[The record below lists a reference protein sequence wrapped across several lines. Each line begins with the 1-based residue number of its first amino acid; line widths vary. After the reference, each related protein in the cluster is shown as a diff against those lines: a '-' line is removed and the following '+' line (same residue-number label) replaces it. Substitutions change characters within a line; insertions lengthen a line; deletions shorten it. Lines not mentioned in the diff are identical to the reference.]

1 MPRAIDFH
9 VHLPITEFMDV
20 AIGQYREAAERYF
33 HSEVKL
39 RDIAEIADAYQQQ
52 DIVGVLL
59 AWDAETATGRK
70 PLRND
75 TVAEIVQRY
84 PGQFVG
90 FASVD
95 PHKGD
100 RAIAEIER
108 AVKELGLSGAKFHPG
123 VQAFYPNDERFG
135 PLFEKIAELGI
146 PALFHTGTN
155 GLGAGMPGGGGI
167 KLDYTRPIYLDSLAA
182 DHPNLTIIGAHPSWP
197 WEQEMI
203 AILQHK
209 PNVYN
214 DLSGWSPRYIPPALL
229 KEAAGRLNHKF
240 LFGSDYPFI
249 MPERWLADFAKL
261 DGWSPE
267 ARSKVLWGNGQ
278 RVLAHTAVAGM
289 SFSGQGPLP

>member
-9 VHLPITEFMDV
+9 VHLPITEFMEV
-20 AIGQYREAAERYF
+20 AIGQYRAAAEQYF
-33 HSEVKL
+33 RSEVKL
-39 RDIAEIADAYQQQ
+39 RDIEEIADYYAERE
-52 DIVGVLL
+52 IVGVLL
-59 AWDAETATGRK
+59 AWDAETATGQK

-75 TVAEIVQRY
+75 TVAEIVRRFPQ
-84 PGQFVG
+84 QFVG

-100 RAIAEIER
+100 RAITEAVR
-108 AVKELGLSGAKFHPG
+108 AVRDLGLSGMKFHPG
-123 VQAFYPNDERFG
+123 VQAFYPNDRRFY
-135 PLFEKIAELGI
+135 PLFEQITALGV

-182 DHPNLTIIGAHPSWP
+182 DFPALTIIGAHPSWP

-214 DLSGWSPRYIPPALL
+214 DLSGWLPKYIPPALL
-229 KEAAGRLNHKF
+229 KEAAGRLNGKF

-249 MPERWLADFAKL
+249 TPERWLSQFDAL
-261 DGWSPE
+261 DGWSDE
-267 ARSKVLWGNGQ
+267 ARQNVLWRNGQ
-278 RVLAHTAVAGM
+278 QVLAHTAVAGM
-289 SFSGQGPLP
+289 SFAQGA

>member
-9 VHLPITEFMDV
+9 VHLPISEFMDV
-20 AIGQYREAAERYF
+20 AIGKYRKAAEAYF
-33 HSEVKL
+33 RREVKL
-39 RDIAEIADAYQQQ
+39 QDVEQIAAYYSDQ

-59 AWDAETATGRK
+59 AWDAETATGLK
-70 PLRND
+70 PLKND
-75 TVAEIVQRY
+75 TVAEIVRRY
-84 PGQFVG
+84 PQQFVG

-95 PHKGD
+95 PYKGEW
-100 RAIAEIER
+100 AVQEMER

-123 VQAFYPNDERFG
+123 VQAFYPNNPQFRL
-135 PLFEKIAELGI
+135 LFEKIAQLGI

-155 GLGAGMPGGGGI
+155 GLGAGMPGGAGI

-182 DHPNLTIIGAHPSWP
+182 DHPRLTIIGAHPSWP

-214 DLSGWSPRYIPPALL
+214 DLSGWSPKYIPPALL

-249 MPERWLADFAKL
+249 TPERWLADFARL
-261 DGWSPE
+261 DGWTDE
-267 ARSKVLWGNGQ
+267 ARENVLWRNGQ
-278 RVLAHTAVAGM
+278 KLLAHTPVA
-289 SFSGQGPLP
+289 SAHFGPQS

>member
-9 VHLPITEFMDV
+9 VHLPIAEFMDV
-20 AIGQYREAAERYF
+20 AIGKYREATEQYF
-33 HSEVKL
+33 HIEVKL
-39 RDIAEIADAYQQQ
+39 RDIEEIADYYAAQ

-59 AWDAETATGRK
+59 AWDAETATGQK

-75 TVAEIVQRY
+75 TVAEIVRRY
-84 PGQFVG
+84 PRQFVG

-100 RAIAEIER
+100 QAITEIER
-108 AVKELGLSGAKFHPG
+108 AVKDLGLSGAKFHPG
-123 VQAFYPNDERFG
+123 IQAFYPSDKRFA
-135 PLFEKIAELGI
+135 PLFEKIASLGV
-146 PALFHTGTN
+146 PALFHTGTS
-155 GLGAGMPGGGGI
+155 GLGAGMPGGGGV

-182 DHPNLTIIGAHPSWP
+182 DFPSLTIVGAHPSWP

-209 PNVYN
+209 TNVYN

-229 KEAAGRLNHKF
+229 KEAAGRLNSKF

-249 MPERWLADFAKL
+249 TPERWITDFMKL
-261 DGWSPE
+261 EGWSEE
-267 ARSKVLWGNGQ
+267 AEQNLFWRNAKTVL
-278 RVLAHTAVAGM
+278 RHTAIAQMTFPGD
-289 SFSGQGPLP
+289 

>member
-9 VHLPITEFMDV
+9 VHLPISEFMDV
-20 AIGQYREAAERYF
+20 AIGQYRDAAARYF
-33 HSEVKL
+33 RAEVKL
-39 RDIAEIADAYQQQ
+39 RDIEEIAAYYAERE
-52 DIVGVLL
+52 IVGVLL
-59 AWDAETATGRK
+59 AWDAETATGQK

-84 PGQFVG
+84 PQQFVG

-100 RAIAEIER
+100 RAIVEIER
-108 AVKELGLSGAKFHPG
+108 AVRELGLSGAKFHPG
-123 VQAFYPNDERFG
+123 VQAFYPNDERFA
-135 PLFEKIAELGI
+135 PLFQKISELGI

-182 DHPNLTIIGAHPSWP
+182 DFPDLTIIGAHPSWP

-214 DLSGWSPRYIPPALL
+214 DLSGWSPKYIPPALL

-249 MPERWLADFAKL
+249 PPDRWLKDFEAL
-261 DGWSPE
+261 GGWSDE
-267 ARSKVLWGNGQ
+267 ARANLLWRNGQ
-278 RVLAHTAVAGM
+278 QLLAHTPVAQMTFTAEG
-289 SFSGQGPLP
+289 

>member
-9 VHLPITEFMDV
+9 VHLPITEFLEV
-20 AIGQYREAAERYF
+20 AIGPFREAAERYF
-33 HSEVKL
+33 RSEVKL
-39 RDIAEIADAYQQQ
+39 RDVAEIADYYHEQ

-75 TVAEIVQRY
+75 TVAEIVTRF
-84 PGQFVG
+84 PEQFVG

-100 RAIAEIER
+100 WAVGEIER
-108 AVKELGLSGAKFHPG
+108 AVKELGLAGAKFHPG
-123 VQAFYPNDERFG
+123 VQAFYPNDPRFR

-155 GLGAGMPGGGGI
+155 GLGAGLPGGGGI

-229 KEAAGRLNHKF
+229 REAAGRLSEKF

-249 MPERWLADFAKL
+249 PPDRWLRDFEQL
-261 DGWSPE
+261 EGWSEE
-267 ARSKVLWGNGQ
+267 ARARLLWGNGQ
-278 RVLAHTAVAGM
+278 RLLAHTAVAR
-289 SFSGQGPLP
+289 LPFA

>member
-9 VHLPITEFMDV
+9 VHLPIAEFMDV
-20 AIGQYREAAERYF
+20 AIGPFRAAAERYF
-33 HSEVKL
+33 RSDVKL
-39 RDIAEIADAYQQQ
+39 RDVEEIADYYAAQ
-52 DIVGVLL
+52 DTIGVLL

-75 TVAEIVQRY
+75 TVAEIVRRY
-84 PGQFVG
+84 PQQFVG

-100 RAIAEIER
+100 AAIAEMER
-108 AVKELGLSGAKFHPG
+108 AIKDLGLAGAKFHPG
-123 VQAFYPNDERFG
+123 VQAFYPNEPRFRL
-135 PLFEKIAELGI
+135 LFERIADLGI

-155 GLGAGMPGGGGI
+155 GLGAGMAGGGGI

-182 DHPNLTIIGAHPSWP
+182 DVPALTIIGAHPSWP

-214 DLSGWSPRYIPPALL
+214 DLSGWSPKYIPPALL
-229 KEAAGRLNHKF
+229 KEAAGRLNAKF

-249 MPERWLADFAKL
+249 PPDRWLSDFAKL
-261 DGWSPE
+261 DGWSE
-267 ARSKVLWGNGQ
+267 DARANVLWRNGQ
-278 RVLAHTAVAGM
+278 QLLAHTAVARM
-289 SFSGQGPLP
+289 SFA

>member
-9 VHLPITEFMDV
+9 VHLPIAEFMDV
-20 AIGQYREAAERYF
+20 AIGKYRQAAEQYF
-33 HSEVKL
+33 RAEVKL
-39 RDIAEIADAYQQQ
+39 RDIEEIAAYYAEQ
-52 DIVGVLL
+52 DTVGVLL
-59 AWDAETATGRK
+59 AWDAETATGQK

-75 TVAEIVQRY
+75 TVAEIVRRY

-95 PHKGD
+95 PYKGD
-100 RAIAEIER
+100 RAIVEIER
-108 AVKELGLSGAKFHPG
+108 AVRELGLSGAKFHPG
-123 VQAFYPNDERFG
+123 VQAFYPNDKRFY

-155 GLGAGMPGGGGI
+155 GLGAGMPGGGSI

-182 DHPNLTIIGAHPSWP
+182 DFPELTIIGAHPSWP

-214 DLSGWSPRYIPPALL
+214 DLSGWSPKYIPPALL

-249 MPERWLADFAKL
+249 PPDRWLGDFARL
-261 DGWSPE
+261 EGWSDE
-267 ARSKVLWGNGQ
+267 ARQNVLWRNGQ
-278 RVLAHTAVAGM
+278 RLLGHTSVAGM
-289 SFSGQGPLP
+289 TFG

>member
-9 VHLPITEFMDV
+9 VHLPIAEFMEV
-20 AIGQYREAAERYF
+20 AIGTYRAAAERYF
-33 HSEVKL
+33 RSEVKL
-39 RDIAEIADAYQQQ
+39 RDIEEIADYYAQQ

-59 AWDAETATGRK
+59 AWDAETATGQP

-75 TVAEIVQRY
+75 TVAEIVRRF
-84 PGQFVG
+84 PGRFVG

-100 RAIAEIER
+100 RAIAEAER
-108 AVKELGLSGAKFHPG
+108 AVRELGLSGMKFHPG
-123 VQAFYPNDERFG
+123 VQAFYPNDQRFAS
-135 PLFEKIAELGI
+135 LFATIAGLGV

-182 DHPNLTIIGAHPSWP
+182 DFPTLTIIGAHPSWP

-214 DLSGWSPRYIPPALL
+214 DLSGWLPKYIPPALL
-229 KEAAGRLNHKF
+229 KEAAGRLNDKF

-249 MPERWLADFAKL
+249 APERWLAQFDAL
-261 DGWSPE
+261 DGWSAE
-267 ARSKVLWGNGQ
+267 ARQNVLFRNGQ
-278 RVLAHTAVAGM
+278 RVLGHTAVAGM
-289 SFSGQGPLP
+289 RFPS

>member
-9 VHLPITEFMDV
+9 VHLPISEFMDV
-20 AIGQYREAAERYF
+20 AIGQFRDAVARYF
-33 HSEVKL
+33 RAEVKL
-39 RDIAEIADAYQQQ
+39 RDIEEIAAHYAVRE
-52 DIVGVLL
+52 IVGVLL

-75 TVAEIVQRY
+75 TVAEIVRRY
-84 PGQFVG
+84 PEQFVG

-100 RAIAEIER
+100 KAIVEIER
-108 AVKELGLSGAKFHPG
+108 AVRDLGLSGAKFHPG
-123 VQAFYPNDERFG
+123 VQAFYPNDPRFA
-135 PLFEKIAELGI
+135 PLFQKISELGI

-167 KLDYTRPIYLDSLAA
+167 KLDHTRPIYLDSLAA
-182 DHPNLTIIGAHPSWP
+182 DFPDLTIIGAHPSWP

-214 DLSGWSPRYIPPALL
+214 DLSGWSPKYIPPALL

-249 MPERWLADFAKL
+249 PPERWLKDFAAL
-261 DGWSPE
+261 EGWSDE
-267 ARSKVLWGNGQ
+267 ARANLLWRNGQ
-278 RVLAHTAVAGM
+278 QLLSHTPVAQM
-289 SFSGQGPLP
+289 TFTDEA

>member
-9 VHLPITEFMDV
+9 VHLPIAEFMEV
-20 AIGQYREAAERYF
+20 AIGKYREAAERYF
-33 HSEVKL
+33 RAEVKL
-39 RDIAEIADAYQQQ
+39 RDIEEIAAYYAEQ

-59 AWDAETATGRK
+59 AWDAETATGQK

-75 TVAEIVQRY
+75 TVAEIVRRY

-100 RAIAEIER
+100 RAITEIER
-108 AVKELGLSGAKFHPG
+108 AIRELGLSGAKFHPG
-123 VQAFYPNDERFG
+123 VQAFYPNDRRFA
-135 PLFEKIAELGI
+135 PLFEKITELGI

-182 DHPNLTIIGAHPSWP
+182 DFPALTIVGAHPSWP

-214 DLSGWSPRYIPPALL
+214 DLSGWSPKYIPPALL

-249 MPERWLADFAKL
+249 PPDRWLSDFARL
-261 DGWSPE
+261 DGWSDE
-267 ARSKVLWGNGQ
+267 ARQNVLWRNGQ
-278 RVLAHTAVAGM
+278 RVLGHTNVAGIT
-289 SFSGQGPLP
+289 FG

>member
-9 VHLPITEFMDV
+9 VHLPIAEFMDV
-20 AIGQYREAAERYF
+20 AIGQYRQAAEQFF
-33 HSEVKL
+33 HISVTL
-39 RDIAEIADAYQQQ
+39 RDVDAIAAHYREQ
-52 DIVGVLL
+52 DIIGVLL

-70 PLRND
+70 PLRNE
-75 TVAEIVQRY
+75 TVAEIVRRF
-84 PGQFVG
+84 PNQFVG

-95 PHKGD
+95 PHKGE
-100 RAIAEIER
+100 RAIHEIER
-108 AVKELGLSGAKFHPG
+108 AVKELGLVGAKFHPG
-123 VQAFYPNDERFG
+123 IQQFYPNDPQFA
-135 PLFEKIAELGI
+135 PLFTKIAELGI

-182 DHPNLTIIGAHPSWP
+182 DHPDLTIIGAHPSWP

-214 DLSGWSPRYIPPALL
+214 DLSGWSPKYIPPALL
-229 KEAAGRLNHKF
+229 KEAAGRLRHKF

-249 MPERWLADFAKL
+249 MPERWLADFARL
-261 DGWSPE
+261 EGWSDE
-267 ARSKVLWGNGQ
+267 AREQLLWRNGQ
-278 RVLAHTAVAGM
+278 QVLAHTAVASM
-289 SFSGQGPLP
+289 SFGV

>member
-9 VHLPITEFMDV
+9 VHLPIAEFMDV
-20 AIGQYREAAERYF
+20 AIGKYRAATEEYF
-33 HSEVKL
+33 HIEVKL
-39 RDIAEIADAYQQQ
+39 RDIEEIADYYAGQ
-52 DIVGVLL
+52 DIIGVLL
-59 AWDAETATGRK
+59 AWDAETATGQK

-75 TVAEIVQRY
+75 TVAEIVRRY

-100 RAIAEIER
+100 RAVAEIER
-108 AVKELGLSGAKFHPG
+108 AVKDLGLSGAKFHPG
-123 VQAFYPNDERFG
+123 IQAFYPNDTRFA
-135 PLFEKIAELGI
+135 PLFEKIASLGI
-146 PALFHTGTN
+146 PALFHTGTS
-155 GLGAGMPGGGGI
+155 GLGANMPGGGGV
-167 KLDYTRPIYLDSLAA
+167 KLDYTRPIHLDSLAA
-182 DHPNLTIIGAHPSWP
+182 DFPTLTIIGAHPSWP

-229 KEAAGRLNHKF
+229 HEAAGRLNAKF

-249 MPERWLADFAKL
+249 TPERWLSDFRKL
-261 DGWSPE
+261 PEWSDE
-267 ARSKVLWGNGQ
+267 ARQNLLWRNGQ
-278 RVLAHTAVAGM
+278 RLLQHTSVAQMTFG
-289 SFSGQGPLP
+289 

>member
-9 VHLPITEFMDV
+9 VHLPIAEFMDV
-20 AIGQYREAAERYF
+20 AIGRFRQAAEQYF
-33 HSEVKL
+33 RREVML
-39 RDIAEIADAYQQQ
+39 RDVEEIAAYYAEQ

-59 AWDAETATGRK
+59 AWDAETATGLK

-75 TVAEIVQRY
+75 TVAEIVRRY
-84 PGQFVG
+84 PQQFVG

-108 AVKELGLSGAKFHPG
+108 AVRDLGLSGAKFHPG
-123 VQAFYPNDERFG
+123 VQAFYPNDPRFH
-135 PLFEKIAELGI
+135 PLFAKIAELKI

-155 GLGAGMPGGGGI
+155 GLGANMPGGGGI
-167 KLDYTRPIYLDSLAA
+167 KLDYTRPVFLDSLAA
-182 DHPNLTIIGAHPSWP
+182 DFPDLTIIGAHPSWP

-214 DLSGWSPRYIPPALL
+214 DLSGWSPKYIPPALL
-229 KEAAGRLNHKF
+229 TEAAGRLNHKF

-249 MPERWLADFAKL
+249 PPDRWLADFAKL
-261 DGWSPE
+261 EGWSPE
-267 ARSKVLWGNGQ
+267 ARANVLWRNGQ
-278 RVLAHTAVAGM
+278 TLLAYTAVAQM
-289 SFSGQGPLP
+289 PFA

>member
-1 MPRAIDFH
+1 MHPMPRAIDFH
-9 VHLPITEFMDV
+9 VHLPIAEFMDV
-20 AIGQYREAAERYF
+20 AIGPYRDAVQQYFRI
-33 HSEVKL
+33 EVKL
-39 RDIAEIADAYQQQ
+39 RDVEEIAAYYEQQ
-52 DIVGVLL
+52 DMVGVLL

-75 TVAEIVQRY
+75 TVAEIVRRF
-84 PGQFVG
+84 PGRFVG

-100 RAIAEIER
+100 RAIAEAER
-108 AVKELGLSGAKFHPG
+108 AVRELGLSGMKFHPG
-123 VQAFYPNDERFG
+123 VQAFYPNNPQFA
-135 PLFEKIAELGI
+135 PLFARIAELGI

-155 GLGAGMPGGGGI
+155 GLGAGMPGGGAI

-182 DHPNLTIIGAHPSWP
+182 DHPTLTIIGAHPSWP

-214 DLSGWSPRYIPPALL
+214 DLSGWLPKYIPPALL
-229 KEAAGRLNHKF
+229 NEAAGRLNHKF

-249 MPERWLADFAKL
+249 TPERWLAQFDGL
-261 DGWSPE
+261 EGWSDE
-267 ARSKVLWGNGQ
+267 ARQNVLWRNGQ
-278 RVLAHTAVAGM
+278 GVLAHTAVAQM
-289 SFSGQGPLP
+289 PFS

>member
-9 VHLPITEFMDV
+9 VHLPISEFMDV
-20 AIGQYREAAERYF
+20 AIGQYRDAVARYF
-33 HSEVKL
+33 RAEVKL
-39 RDIAEIADAYQQQ
+39 RDVAEIAAYYAERE
-52 DIVGVLL
+52 IVGVLL

-84 PGQFVG
+84 PEQFVG

-108 AVKELGLSGAKFHPG
+108 AVRELGLSGAKFHPG
-123 VQAFYPNDERFG
+123 VQAFYPSEPRFH
-135 PLFEKIAELGI
+135 PLFQKISELGI

-167 KLDYTRPIYLDSLAA
+167 KLDYTRPIHLDSLAA
-182 DHPNLTIIGAHPSWP
+182 DFPDLTIIGAHPSWP

-214 DLSGWSPRYIPPALL
+214 DLSGWSPKYIPPALL

-249 MPERWLADFAKL
+249 PPDRWLADFAAL
-261 DGWSPE
+261 DGWSDE
-267 ARSKVLWGNGQ
+267 ARANLLWRNGQ
-278 RVLAHTAVAGM
+278 RLLAHTPVAQM
-289 SFSGQGPLP
+289 TFAD